1 MQVFPHP
8 DKFGYYQIGDRKT
21 YSKIEALEWQRSS
34 GHFPEWYFNRQV
46 FDHMDWFIEPSVD
59 LWTMYQ
65 ARARQIRET
74 YDYCVIFYSGGS
86 DSHNLLSAWLDAG
99 CKVDEIATF
108 HYYAGSNNQQSFMN
122 AEVTNVAIPTA
133 QTLAKQY
140 EFKHRLIDIS
150 QDIVDLVNTN
160 WLDYKYLITNC
171 VSPNNH
177 AKINWRRDIK
187 DYADMIA
194 IGKRVCFIWGSEKP
208 QIFYDGRFYT
218 QFFDVIDNC
227 VGPYAQNNFV
237 NGYYDELFYWTPDFS
252 EIVCKQAHVIKR
264 FCESINDPQYYQSS
278 PTRFGYNTVLKKYLT
293 ADAVK
298 QVIYPKWDPGTFC
311 DGKTRSIIWSDRD
324 HWFIHG
330 NIGETA
336 KFRQLSKS
344 LMQDIDPYWLND
356 PTDPLKGIKA
366 HASQKYYLSR

>member
-150 QDIVDLVNTN
+150 QDIVDLVH
-160 WLDYKYLITNC
+160 
-171 VSPNNH
+171 SNH
-177 AKINWRRDIK
+177 
-187 DYADMIA
+187 
-194 IGKRVCFIWGSEKP
+194 
-208 QIFYDGRFYT
+208 
-218 QFFDVIDNC
+218 
-227 VGPYAQNNFV
+227 
-237 NGYYDELFYWTPDFS
+237 L
-252 EIVCKQAHVIKR
+252 
-264 FCESINDPQYYQSS
+264 
-278 PTRFGYNTVLKKYLT
+278 
-293 ADAVK
+293 
-298 QVIYPKWDPGTFC
+298 
-311 DGKTRSIIWSDRD
+311 
-324 HWFIHG
+324 
-330 NIGETA
+330 NILW
-336 KFRQLSKS
+336 K
-344 LMQDIDPYWLND
+344 
-356 PTDPLKGIKA
+356 
-366 HASQKYYLSR
+366 